1 MTHVC
6 QGCGLEHEDVTE
18 PAEPVIVDTEPIA
31 DANVQVAEIEAN
43 RDVTIARIQAKSEEA
58 WQESRVAQLEAE
70 LTGMRETL
78 ARLAPPAP
86 EPDPDPEPVV
96 IMDDPE
102 PEPVTEEPT
111 AVPPTPEPAPPK
123 PKKGNAFWR

>member
-6 QGCGLEHEDVTE
+6 QGCGLEHEDLAE
-18 PAEPVIVDTEPIA
+18 PTEPVIVDTEPVA
-31 DANVQVAEIEAN
+31 DASVRVAEIEAD
-43 RDVTIARIQAKSEEA
+43 RDVTIARISAKTEA
-58 WQESRVAQLEAE
+58 GWQEGRITELEAQLLA
-70 LTGMRETL
+70 MRETL
-78 ARLAPPAP
+78 DRVAPPAP

-96 IMDDPE
+96 LVDNPE
-102 PEPVTEEPT
+102 PEPVIEEPT